1 MAMRLNGQN
10 KNCSSLRI
18 AKKKKIDYGEMRS
31 VLYKIDE
38 NTTQ

>member
-1 MAMRLNGQN
+1 MVKIKIVHHLGLQR
-10 KNCSSLRI
+10 
-18 AKKKKIDYGEMRS
+18 KKIDYGEMRS